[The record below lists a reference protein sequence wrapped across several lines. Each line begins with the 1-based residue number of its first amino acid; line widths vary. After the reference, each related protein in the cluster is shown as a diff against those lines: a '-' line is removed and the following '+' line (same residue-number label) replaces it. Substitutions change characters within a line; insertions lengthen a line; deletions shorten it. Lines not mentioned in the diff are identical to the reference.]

1 MKVTIY
7 WVTSDEKKRDEIRK
21 YFNFEKFTSL
31 NGESEFDITEEKL
44 KVLRTGE
51 PKYIQIRHIKK

>member
-31 NGESEFDITEEKL
+31 NGESEFDRTEEKL